1 MRGKV
6 IAIFLL
12 GSFIFA
18 AGVRDVIERNN
29 SVIENQRKQEEL
41 ERRQRELEKEDFG
54 KDVKPVE
61 TDQVEDSNVRFFIT
75 KIELSDDY
83 NLLSKGEI
91 KKITDKYVN
100 RKLNSK
106 DINKLLSDFN
116 NKYIEKGYITTRVK
130 LDDKQNLSD
139 GIIRIITI
147 VGKVEG
153 AELNTNS
160 FFDRAKIF
168 TSVPKNSDHILRL
181 QDTEQ
186 ATDQFNRLSSNNVEV
201 KIAPGANVGESFF
214 QLENKQTRTY
224 SVNVSYNNYGDES
237 TGRDRAKFDITK
249 DNLLGINDSLYGSYQ
264 RGRNSRPKRDDPTSS
279 SYTLN
284 PGEIYKGKGQNLPAG
299 TELKPE
305 RFNEDWSLNY
315 SVPFRYWTFS
325 TGYSHSYY
333 ISSTEGYNTLYD
345 TSGKSTQ
352 FNANIDRIVYRN
364 KMSKISVNGG
374 LKLKANE
381 NYFEDVQL
389 VDRRLTIGTLGV
401 NYSRGLFGGILG
413 FDVSYD
419 RGLPWFRA
427 VDDDGRS
434 KYDPKAEFD
443 RYNLNINWYRPI
455 AIGKQR
461 FSYRFVGVG
470 QYSEDVLYGSEKISM
485 GDEYTVRGYKGDSI
499 QGDSGYY
506 VKNELAYN
514 LNIAKVGTISPYIG
528 YDFGQSWNN
537 EVHDIYRTG
546 RMSGYVIGLKY
557 YGDIFNFDIAYTKP
571 DKASSYID
579 KDDENVYVTVGVKF

>member
-1 MRGKV
+1 MRKKA

-12 GSFIFA
+12 GNLLFP
-18 AGVRDVIERNN
+18 AGVRDVIDRNN
-29 SVIENQRKQEEL
+29 SIIENQRRQEEL
-41 ERRQRELEKEDFG
+41 ERRQRELEREDFG
-54 KDVKPVE
+54 KEIKPLE
-61 TDQVEDSNVRFFIT
+61 TDQVEDSKVRFFIK
-75 KIELSDDY
+75 KIELSDEY

-91 KKITDKYVN
+91 KQVTSKYIN

-106 DINKLLSDFN
+106 DINNLLSDFN

-130 LDDKQNLSD
+130 LGDTQNLSD
-139 GIIRIITI
+139 GVIKVITI
-147 VGKVEG
+147 IGKVEG
-153 AELNTNS
+153 SELNNNG
-160 FFDRAKIF
+160 FFDRAKVF
-168 TSVPKNSDHILRL
+168 MSVPKNDDHILKL

-186 ATDQFNRLSSNNVEV
+186 ATDQFNRLNSNNVEI
-201 KIAPGANVGESFF
+201 KIAPGANVGESLF
-214 QLENKQTRTY
+214 QIENKQSKSY
-224 SVNVSYNNYGDES
+224 SVNISYNNYGDES
-237 TGRDRAKFDITK
+237 TGRDRAKFDVSK
-249 DNLLGINDSLYGSYQ
+249 DNLLGINDSFYASYQ
-264 RGRNSRPKRDDPTSS
+264 RGRNSRPSRYDPSS
-279 SYTLN
+279 ASFTLDPGKIYT
-284 PGEIYKGKGQNLPAG
+284 GKGQYLPAG
-299 TELKPE
+299 AALEPE

-352 FNANIDRIVYRN
+352 FNLNADRVVYRN

-374 LKLKANE
+374 LKLKTNE

-389 VDRRLTIGTLGV
+389 VDRKLTIGTLGV
-401 NYSRGLFGGILG
+401 NYSRGLFGGVLG

-419 RGLPWFRA
+419 RGLPWFEA
-427 VDDDGRS
+427 VKDEGRS
-434 KYDPKAEFD
+434 VYDPKAEFD
-443 RYNLNINWYRPI
+443 RYNLNIDWYRPI
-455 AIGKQR
+455 KIGNQR
-461 FSYRFVGVG
+461 FSYRLVGVA

-506 VKNELAYN
+506 VKNEFSYN
-514 LNIAKVGTISPYIG
+514 LNIDKVGSFSPYIG

-546 RMSGYVIGLKY
+546 YMSGFVVGLKY
-557 YGDIFNFDIAYTKP
+557 YGEIFNFDIAYTKP

-579 KDDENVYVTVGVKF
+579 KDSENVYVTVGVKF